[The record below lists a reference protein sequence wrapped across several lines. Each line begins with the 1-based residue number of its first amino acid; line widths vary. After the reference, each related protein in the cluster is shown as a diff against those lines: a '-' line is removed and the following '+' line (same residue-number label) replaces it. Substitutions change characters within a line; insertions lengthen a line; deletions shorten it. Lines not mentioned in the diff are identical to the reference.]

1 MVIKTAEM
9 AYTSKQLKST
19 KWLLLLCAACAA
31 AVDTAIIALLFAG
44 GLKEAKYFVCP
55 FALLIL
61 DVIYFIVSLFFTNF
75 RFKYS
80 LIVWL
85 SYIICYTL
93 GIALGSALL
102 FGDSGTVLSSTASG
116 IWACVHIFGII
127 CAVIV
132 ALSAS
137 RLIKKFWIALSVAAV
152 FFVGC
157 AGYVGFM
164 CANGFF
170 GQGTKGRTLVYTV
183 ADDGNYRVS
192 GVLSGSSRKVEI
204 PEEFNGRKVT
214 AIDCNVFAASGVNEY
229 VLNSRLE
236 LSGTY
241 GLARNFNFGGRSVK
255 VNKADVNYFRDKL
268 RSFVLGAN
276 DEILENNAATLANA
290 VLPAELGDGENFV
303 ALNYNAEAVK
313 ACRGKTVPVYV
324 GSLSNYNFAEVT
336 SNYEYIVRRENGS
349 VENYNWAY
357 KYNNRFILSDII
369 GENGSVF
376 DGISGNTV
384 AQVKFESVYKVYVEN
399 GNDRKYFEKEE
410 QPDFCSDRIDG
421 GATGFKYLTKPKAN
435 AYLKTFEERKGFTYE
450 WKRVDLNPNEVF
462 TDLAAQFDNASS
474 GNTVR
479 ISPEWKLNA
488 PQLNVSSSVPSGVLT
503 YGTDLTLTANASVE
517 AEGVRLI
524 YAWTDE
530 DGIVGTQSQLNLIA
544 PRVEKS
550 GGYMVTVAVDGG
562 EVTSLTAQSY
572 QRLDVQIKPKEVS
585 FNWKLTDGNGAE
597 IVGDLVYD
605 GKEKFVVAEFDE
617 SQYVGSDKINYTVYA
632 NVGTDDNVIDA
643 GDYIFLVSQSGY
655 CLNDYDIKNTSY
667 QFSVSKREVEVTWSG
682 ADDLVY
688 NGLAQA
694 PSASAL
700 GVDGSQLIAQ
710 VSGGQRNAGADYKAY
725 ARTDNGNYQ
734 LKGAEKVFSIA
745 KRPLTVSV
753 GDARC
758 EYGSQP
764 QTSGIAISYSGF
776 VFGESSSVLGGA
788 AHFEFTPVAGD
799 ANYKAGSYENGVKLS
814 GYTSDNYEISYEY
827 GRLTVSK
834 RAVQLRWIAY
844 TNLIYD
850 AAPKNVRAVIDNKFA
865 DDSVEVTVTG
875 GNEVAAGNN
884 YTAQATGLSGDDA
897 ENYALPADI
906 NARMREYAIMRASVN
921 IVIKDKST
929 VYGDALAPLNAL
941 VEGNIYNDEIAYKL
955 VKSEGTGAGEYAI
968 SGVITKDNA
977 NYEVTFKEGIYT
989 IRKREIMVSWRDLN
1003 CEYDGAEQQCVSCTY
1018 NGILPADAGYAKVE
1032 GDTATNAGDYTA
1044 RFVLDGA
1051 VAGNYTVVNAQY
1063 NYRLRKARV
1072 EVAFYINGEV
1082 ISVEEGVV
1090 TVTLGDELTWRFITE
1105 ELEASIYFDETA
1117 LPAGVKQYTFE
1128 EAGQTQLSFYAR
1140 SDNYEVFLKN
1150 ITFFVGE
1157 TPEV

>member
-102 FGDSGTVLSSTASG
+102 FGDSGTVLSSAASG

-214 AIDCNVFAASGVNEY
+214 AIDCNVFVASGVNEY

-324 GSLSNYNFAEVT
+324 GSLSNYNFAEDT

-349 VENYNWAY
+349 VENYDWAY

-421 GATGFKYLTKPKAN
+421 GATGFK
-435 AYLKTFEERKGFTYE
+435 
-450 WKRVDLNPNEVF
+450 
-462 TDLAAQFDNASS
+462 S
-474 GNTVR
+474 
-479 ISPEWKLNA
+479 
-488 PQLNVSSSVPSGVLT
+488 VSYT
-503 YGTDLTLTANASVE
+503 HLTLPT
-517 AEGVRLI
+517 
-524 YAWTDE
+524 
-530 DGIVGTQSQLNLIA
+530 IA
-544 PRVEKS
+544 
-550 GGYMVTVAVDGG
+550 
-562 EVTSLTAQSY
+562 
-572 QRLDVQIKPKEVS
+572 
-585 FNWKLTDGNGAE
+585 
-597 IVGDLVYD
+597 
-605 GKEKFVVAEFDE
+605 
-617 SQYVGSDKINYTVYA
+617 
-632 NVGTDDNVIDA
+632 
-643 GDYIFLVSQSGY
+643 
-655 CLNDYDIKNTSY
+655 
-667 QFSVSKREVEVTWSG
+667 
-682 ADDLVY
+682 
-688 NGLAQA
+688 
-694 PSASAL
+694 
-700 GVDGSQLIAQ
+700 
-710 VSGGQRNAGADYKAY
+710 
-725 ARTDNGNYQ
+725 
-734 LKGAEKVFSIA
+734 
-745 KRPLTVSV
+745 
-753 GDARC
+753 
-758 EYGSQP
+758 
-764 QTSGIAISYSGF
+764 
-776 VFGESSSVLGGA
+776 
-788 AHFEFTPVAGD
+788 
-799 ANYKAGSYENGVKLS
+799 
-814 GYTSDNYEISYEY
+814 
-827 GRLTVSK
+827 
-834 RAVQLRWIAY
+834 
-844 TNLIYD
+844 
-850 AAPKNVRAVIDNKFA
+850 
-865 DDSVEVTVTG
+865 
-875 GNEVAAGNN
+875 
-884 YTAQATGLSGDDA
+884 
-897 ENYALPADI
+897 
-906 NARMREYAIMRASVN
+906 
-921 IVIKDKST
+921 
-929 VYGDALAPLNAL
+929 
-941 VEGNIYNDEIAYKL
+941 
-955 VKSEGTGAGEYAI
+955 
-968 SGVITKDNA
+968 
-977 NYEVTFKEGIYT
+977 
-989 IRKREIMVSWRDLN
+989 
-1003 CEYDGAEQQCVSCTY
+1003 
-1018 NGILPADAGYAKVE
+1018 
-1032 GDTATNAGDYTA
+1032 
-1044 RFVLDGA
+1044 
-1051 VAGNYTVVNAQY
+1051 
-1063 NYRLRKARV
+1063 
-1072 EVAFYINGEV
+1072 
-1082 ISVEEGVV
+1082 
-1090 TVTLGDELTWRFITE
+1090 
-1105 ELEASIYFDETA
+1105 
-1117 LPAGVKQYTFE
+1117 
-1128 EAGQTQLSFYAR
+1128 
-1140 SDNYEVFLKN
+1140 
-1150 ITFFVGE
+1150 
-1157 TPEV
+1157 